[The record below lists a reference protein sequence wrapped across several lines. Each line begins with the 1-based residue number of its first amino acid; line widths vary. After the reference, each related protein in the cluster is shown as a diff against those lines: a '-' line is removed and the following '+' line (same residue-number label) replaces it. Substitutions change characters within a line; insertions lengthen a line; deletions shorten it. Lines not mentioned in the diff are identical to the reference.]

1 MQVLLDTK
9 TEYID
14 HLLDIITIPLAKKIY
29 KMYDASNG
37 NIKVFQQN
45 LVEIKNWNNNK
56 IYDEYQSLLKKTK
69 CNYFD
74 KLLKEIVM
82 LNIKIKTENA
92 NKIKDISI
100 IKSYDFIHRC
110 MINVSIFCW
119 KNVYLFSSKNLKPS
133 EKQYHL
139 NLIEKN
145 IRKILKN
152 TIRDITPFE
161 TILELYNEK
170 GGNKMIESDT
180 EEEETSGEEEDEEE
194 ETSDEEE
201 DEEETSED
209 EEDEEETSEEE
220 EDEISEVKTPK
231 IKIIEP
237 EKIEVIGKPKKE
249 IIKTPR
255 LNIKKSDDELI
266 ISPRINTEPQ
276 KELIISPRLNIKK
289 SDDEL
294 IISPRINTEPQK
306 ELIISPRINTEPQ
319 EELNEPQKE
328 LIEPQ
333 KELIEQQEE
342 LIEPQKELIEP
353 QKELIEPQDE
363 LDEEQD
369 ELDEEQDELD
379 EEQEEQKELII
390 TPRIN
395 TELEKEDNETDEENY
410 INMNLVNNIKKKTN
424 KVLII
429 HSDDDSNSGS
439 DSDNIVEKDDN
450 IKKINIKGMRKSRY
464 Y

>member
-180 EEEETSGEEEDEEE
+180 DEE
-194 ETSDEEE
+194 ETSDEEDE
-201 DEEETSED
+201 ETSEDDEEETSED

-220 EDEISEVKTPK
+220 EEEISEVKTPK

-266 ISPRINTEPQ
+266 ISPRIN
-276 KELIISPRLNIKK
+276 IKK
-289 SDDEL
+289 SDNEL
-294 IISPRINTEPQK
+294 IITPRINTEPQQ
-306 ELIISPRINTEPQ
+306 EHNDTQQEPNDTQEVFNNTQEEFNDAQQEPNDAQ
-319 EELNEPQKE
+319 EELNEPQEEHNDVQEEPNDAQEE
-328 LIEPQ
+328 LNGTQQEPNDTQ
-333 KELIEQQEE
+333 EELNEE
-342 LIEPQKELIEP
+342 LIEPE
-353 QKELIEPQDE
+353 
-363 LDEEQD
+363 
-369 ELDEEQDELD
+369 
-379 EEQEEQKELII
+379 KELII

>member
-56 IYDEYQSLLKKTK
+56 IYDEYQLLLKKTK

-92 NKIKDISI
+92 SKIKDISI

-180 EEEETSGEEEDEEE
+180 EEEETSEEEEEE
-194 ETSDEEE
+194 ETSEDDEEE
-201 DEEETSED
+201 TSEGDEEEETSED
-209 EEDEEETSEEE
+209 EEET
-220 EDEISEVKTPK
+220 SEVKTPK

-255 LNIKKSDDELI
+255 INIKKSDDELI
-266 ISPRINTEPQ
+266 ITPRINTEPQ
-276 KELIISPRLNIKK
+276 KELII
-289 SDDEL
+289 
-294 IISPRINTEPQK
+294 T
-306 ELIISPRINTEPQ
+306 PRINTEPQ
-319 EELNEPQKE
+319 EELNGAQEELNDTQQEHNDTQQEPNDTQEEPNDTQQEPNDTQEEPNDTQEE
-328 LIEPQ
+328 LNE
-333 KELIEQQEE
+333 EHEE
-342 LIEPQKELIEP
+342 LIEPEKERT
-353 QKELIEPQDE
+353 
-363 LDEEQD
+363 
-369 ELDEEQDELD
+369 
-379 EEQEEQKELII
+379 I

-395 TELEKEDNETDEENY
+395 TEAEKEDNETDEENY

-424 KVLII
+424 RVLII
-429 HSDDDSNSGS
+429 NSDDDSNSGS

>member
-92 NKIKDISI
+92 SKIKDISI

-180 EEEETSGEEEDEEE
+180 EEEETSEEEEEEE
-194 ETSDEEE
+194 ETSEDDEEE
-201 DEEETSED
+201 TSEDDEEEETSED
-209 EEDEEETSEEE
+209 EEE
-220 EDEISEVKTPK
+220 EISEVKTPK

-266 ISPRINTEPQ
+266 ISPRINTELQ
-276 KELIISPRLNIKK
+276 KEHNDVQEELN
-289 SDDEL
+289 DTQQEPNDAQEEL
-294 IISPRINTEPQK
+294 NGTQQEPNDTQE
-306 ELIISPRINTEPQ
+306 ELNDVQ
-319 EELNEPQKE
+319 EELNEE
-328 LIEPQ
+328 HEDFN
-333 KELIEQQEE
+333 EE
-342 LIEPQKELIEP
+342 LIEPEKERT
-353 QKELIEPQDE
+353 
-363 LDEEQD
+363 
-369 ELDEEQDELD
+369 
-379 EEQEEQKELII
+379 I

-395 TELEKEDNETDEENY
+395 TEVEKEDNETDEENY

-429 HSDDDSNSGS
+429 NSDDDSNSGS

>member
-56 IYDEYQSLLKKTK
+56 IYDEYQLLLKKTK

-92 NKIKDISI
+92 SKIKDISI

-180 EEEETSGEEEDEEE
+180 EEEETSEEEDDEEEEE
-194 ETSDEEE
+194 ETSEDDEEE
-201 DEEETSED
+201 TSEDDEEEETSED
-209 EEDEEETSEEE
+209 EEET
-220 EDEISEVKTPK
+220 SEVKTPK

-255 LNIKKSDDELI
+255 INIKKSDNELI
-266 ISPRINTEPQ
+266 IT
-276 KELIISPRLNIKK
+276 
-289 SDDEL
+289 
-294 IISPRINTEPQK
+294 PRINTEPQK

-319 EELNEPQKE
+319 KELIITPRINTEPQEEHNDVQEEHNDTQQEPNDTQQEPNDTQQEHNDTQQEPNDTQEEPNDTQEELNEE
-328 LIEPQ
+328 HEDFN
-333 KELIEQQEE
+333 EE
-342 LIEPQKELIEP
+342 LIEPEKERT
-353 QKELIEPQDE
+353 
-363 LDEEQD
+363 
-369 ELDEEQDELD
+369 
-379 EEQEEQKELII
+379 I

-429 HSDDDSNSGS
+429 NSDDDSNSGS